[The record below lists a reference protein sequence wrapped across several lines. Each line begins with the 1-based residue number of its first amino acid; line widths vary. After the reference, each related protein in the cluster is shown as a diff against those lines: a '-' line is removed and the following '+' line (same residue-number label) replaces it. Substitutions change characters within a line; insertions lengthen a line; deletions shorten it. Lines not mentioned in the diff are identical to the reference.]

1 MRHRNLVWLG
11 RVPANCNHRAPDAPS
26 KGRQR
31 FSSAGE
37 AQGSASVDRDLANGC
52 GCHGWD
58 RRAAGMRWLGG
69 ARRRKIWFLAR
80 ELCTSAA
87 LHVVRGHG
95 AAARRALCLAGTLL
109 RDRARIFGVEEPNAT
124 PEES

>member
-11 RVPANCNHRAPDAPS
+11 RVPANCNYRALDRSPE
-26 KGRQR
+26 GRQGS
-31 FSSAGE
+31 SSAAEVQKLGDV
-37 AQGSASVDRDLANGC
+37 GRDLANAC
-52 GCHGWD
+52 GWRGWD

-109 RDRARIFGVEEPNAT
+109 RDRARISKAEGTNAT
-124 PEES
+124 AEES

>member
-1 MRHRNLVWLG
+1 MRHRNLARLG
-11 RVPANCNHRAPDAPS
+11 RAPANCNYRALDRCPDWRQ
-26 KGRQR
+26 GRSLVR
-31 FSSAGE
+31 E
-37 AQGSASVDRDLANGC
+37 AQKLGDGDRDLADGC
-52 GCHGWD
+52 GRHGWD

-69 ARRRKIWFLAR
+69 TRRRKIWFLAR

-95 AAARRALCLAGTLL
+95 DAARRALCLAGTLL